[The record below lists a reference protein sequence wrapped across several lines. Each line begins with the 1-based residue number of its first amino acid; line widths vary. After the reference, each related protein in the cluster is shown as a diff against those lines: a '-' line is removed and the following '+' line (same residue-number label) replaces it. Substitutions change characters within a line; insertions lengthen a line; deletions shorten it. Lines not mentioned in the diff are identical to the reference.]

1 MTARFNPDHIGVGRM
16 LRAPFMQEAMTRRAE
31 GIRARAVVLAPVGRE
46 RDKDS
51 TPGRYKASFHI
62 RSHSRGGATKDRA
75 EAIVYNDA
83 PEAIFVEFGH
93 RGREPYGVLKRA
105 AFG

>member
-1 MTARFNPDHIGVGRM
+1 M
-16 LRAPFMQEAMTRRAE
+16 LRAPFMEAAMVARAE
-31 GIRARAVVLAPVGRE
+31 AIRARAVAAAPVSN
-46 RDKDS
+46 DPDNP
-51 TPGRYKASFHI
+51 TPGSYKASFHV

-75 EAIVYNDA
+75 EAILYNDDPA
-83 PEAIFVEFGH
+83 AFWVEFGH

>member
-1 MTARFNPDHIGVGRM
+1 MTAVYHPDHVGVGEM
-16 LRAPFMQEAMTRRAE
+16 LRADFMERAMKARAE
-31 GIRARAVVLAPVGRE
+31 LIRARAEAMAPVSQSE
-46 RDKDS
+46 KD
-51 TPGRYKASFHI
+51 PHRGRYKASFKI

-93 RGREPYGVLKRA
+93 RGREPYRTLTKA

>member
-1 MTARFNPDHIGVGRM
+1 M
-16 LRAPFMQEAMTRRAE
+16 LRADFMERAMRDRAELIRGRAEAM
-31 GIRARAVVLAPVGRE
+31 APVS
-46 RDKDS
+46 RDEKD
-51 TPGRYKASFHI
+51 PHRGRYKASFHV

-75 EAIVYNDA
+75 EAIAYNDA

-93 RGREPYGVLKRA
+93 RGREPFGILKKA